1 MTLPFPNPADPIR
14 GGGGPHTG
22 HHDDGVVALAVA
34 RAKEGDA
41 SALHVLYIRYAG
53 EVHHCVNS
61 IVDDHH
67 EAEDITQSVFLK
79 LTRIIGSYEQ
89 RDVPF
94 AAWLR
99 RVARNA
105 AVDSLRVKRPMPVH
119 ELRISE
125 QSPDDLRS
133 ERVRD
138 LRQALE
144 RLPYE
149 QREVLILRHLAGL
162 SPREIAD
169 MLGKTEPA
177 IHGLHHR
184 ARTAFKAA
192 LRELDAMPVTRTQL
206 TE

>member
-1 MTLPFPNPADPIR
+1 MSGPRPNPADPLQGSR
-14 GGGGPHTG
+14 ALNESRQGG
-22 HHDDGVVALAVA
+22 DRYVALAVA
-34 RAKEGDA
+34 RAKEGDT
-41 SALHVLYIRYAG
+41 SALQLLYIRYAG
-53 EVHHCVNS
+53 EVHRYVNS
-61 IVDDHH
+61 IVGDHH
-67 EAEDITQSVFLK
+67 EAEDITQGVFLK
-79 LTRIIGSYEQ
+79 LTRVIRSYTPRE
-89 RDVPF
+89 VPF

-105 AVDSLRVKRPMPVH
+105 AVDNLRARRPMPVQ
-119 ELRISE
+119 ELRTSE
-125 QSPDDLRS
+125 DSPDELRT

-162 SPREIAD
+162 SPREIAE
-169 MLGKTEPA
+169 MLDKTEAA

-192 LRELDAMPVTRTQL
+192 LRELEAMPL
-206 TE
+206 TKR

>member
-1 MTLPFPNPADPIR
+1 MRPSAHNRRDPTW
-14 GGGGPHTG
+14 GDGPLRHSRREG
-22 HHDDGVVALAVA
+22 EGLVLEAVA
-34 RAKEGDA
+34 RAKEGDR
-41 SALHVLYIRYAG
+41 SALQFLYIRYAK
-53 EVHHCVNS
+53 EVHRYVNS

-67 EAEDITQSVFLK
+67 EAEDITQGVFLK
-79 LTRIIGSYEQ
+79 LTRVIGSYTA

-94 AAWLR
+94 GAWLR

-105 AVDSLRVKRPMPVH
+105 AVDTLRAKRPMPVH
-119 ELRISE
+119 ELRVSE
-125 QSPDDLRS
+125 HSPDELRS

-162 SPREIAD
+162 SPREIAE
-169 MLGKTEPA
+169 MLDKTEAA

-192 LRELDAMPVTRTQL
+192 LRELEAMPL
-206 TE
+206 TKR